1 MNTHIKKILTGTLL
15 ALAIMSPALAL
26 AADINIPTPPVQ
38 STTTLDLAKLEDLL
52 KQIANFILT
61 IGLILAVIYIGIG
74 GIKWI
79 MSPDDKGASGAK
91 EQIWN
96 GVKGAAVILAIGII
110 LNTLASLISR
120 GSLR

>member
-1 MNTHIKKILTGTLL
+1 MNKNIKKILTGTLL

-26 AADINIPTPPVQ
+26 AAEINIPTPPVQ
-38 STTTLDLAKLEDLL
+38 QTTTLDLTKIEDLL

-79 MSPDDKGASGAK
+79 MSPDDKEAINAK
-91 EQIWN
+91 AQIWN
-96 GVKGAAVILAIGII
+96 GVKGAAVILAIGLI

>member
-1 MNTHIKKILTGTLL
+1 MNKRNIKILAGALL
-15 ALAIMSPALAL
+15 ALAVFSPALVL
-26 AADINIPTPPVQ
+26 AAEINIPTPPVQ
-38 STTTLDLAKLEDLL
+38 STTTLDLTKLEDLL

-79 MSPDDKGASGAK
+79 MSADDKGAGAAK

-96 GVKGAAVILAIGII
+96 GIKGAAVILAIGLI